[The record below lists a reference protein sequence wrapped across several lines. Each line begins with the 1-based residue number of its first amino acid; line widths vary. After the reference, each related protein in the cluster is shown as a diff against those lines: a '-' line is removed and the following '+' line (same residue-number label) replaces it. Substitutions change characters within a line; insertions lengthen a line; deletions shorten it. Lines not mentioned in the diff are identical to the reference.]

1 MNILNLGGVV
11 RAERVRQGLTQRQL
25 AERSGVSYQ
34 QISLIESGRVDPRVT
49 SLMALAGALGMRVA
63 LTGVDAGSAT
73 GASAGAMRQAAA
85 A

>member
-1 MNILNLGGVV
+1 MNLLNLGGVV

-63 LTGVDAGSAT
+63 LTGVDATS
-73 GASAGAMRQAAA
+73 SAGVSAGTMRQAAA

>member
-1 MNILNLGGVV
+1 MNLLNLGGVV

-63 LTGVDAGSAT
+63 LTGADATS
-73 GASAGAMRQAAA
+73 SAGVSAGTMRQAAA

>member
-1 MNILNLGGVV
+1 MNLLNLGGVV

-63 LTGVDAGSAT
+63 LTGVDATS
-73 GASAGAMRQAAA
+73 SAGVGAGTMRQAAA

>member
-1 MNILNLGGVV
+1 MNLLNLGGVV

-63 LTGVDAGSAT
+63 LTGVDAGSASN
-73 GASAGAMRQAAA
+73 ASAGAMRQAAA